1 VGEQLVA
8 FRGRCP
14 FKQYIPSKRAKYG
27 IKIWTICDSN
37 TSYVLKAQ
45 IYTGKEQGAAPEK
58 NQGMRVVSDLTSE
71 LRGHNVTCNN
81 LFMSYNLRQLK
92 E

>member
-1 VGEQLVA
+1 VEEQLVA

-27 IKIWTICDSN
+27 IKIWTLCDSN

-81 LFMSYNLRQLK
+81 LFTSYNLGQLK